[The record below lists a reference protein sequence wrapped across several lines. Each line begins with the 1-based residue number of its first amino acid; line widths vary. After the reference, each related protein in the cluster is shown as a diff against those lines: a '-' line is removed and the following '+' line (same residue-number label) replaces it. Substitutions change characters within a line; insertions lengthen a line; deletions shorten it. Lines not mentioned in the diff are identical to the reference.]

1 MFYII
6 TKFNVPS
13 FQMHYFSKATFQLK
27 LIKIRLKFPV
37 VGMEESFRRQWEENE
52 SLFLKQI
59 WLHISFERYGDG
71 RASAAGNSVAFVR
84 IDPITAPSRSAFT
97 HTVSYLLR
105 NKSAL

>member
-37 VGMEESFRRQWEENE
+37 VGMKR
-52 SLFLKQI
+52 
-59 WLHISFERYGDG
+59 
-71 RASAAGNSVAFVR
+71 
-84 IDPITAPSRSAFT
+84 
-97 HTVSYLLR
+97 VSQAMGG
-105 NKSAL
+105 K

>member
-37 VGMEESFRRQWEENE
+37 VGFA
-52 SLFLKQI
+52 
-59 WLHISFERYGDG
+59 GAG
-71 RASAAGNSVAFVR
+71 RGMDQAFKTDSV
-84 IDPITAPSRSAFT
+84 TE
-97 HTVSYLLR
+97 
-105 NKSAL
+105 